1 MSTTKIF
8 QICQNVSSCL
18 ISLGTIVHCET
29 FRVILVVTLKQECS
43 DIDKIVVLRKHLV
56 YLIYSGALELHHS
69 EILNVSTSLVQRK
82 M

>member
-8 QICQNVSSCL
+8 QICQNVCSCL
-18 ISLGTIVHCET
+18 SFFWLQLYIVKLSAL
-29 FRVILVVTLKQECS
+29 LVVILKQERS

-69 EILNVSTSLVQRK
+69 EILNVSTSLVHRK